1 MIKVVKLGEQP
12 ATLKFR
18 KKMQRAGVSRM
29 VSAIN
34 FGTERDPNMKNL
46 IVLVFSGLY
55 ALSAT
60 AGDPPSIGGA
70 AAINANVAG
79 AIINGGAAEGGA
91 KVTLKQSV
99 ASVLHGNIGGALQ
112 LNVDLKGTV
121 INAGAAEGGAE
132 VSACQSVGSIGSDC

>member
-1 MIKVVKLGEQP
+1 M
-12 ATLKFR
+12 F
-18 KKMQRAGVSRM
+18 GVRCLWWS
-29 VSAIN
+29 N
-34 FGTERDPNMKNL
+34 LGTERDPNMKSL
-46 IVLVFSGLY
+46 VVLVFSVLY
-55 ALSAT
+55 AFSAA
-60 AGDPPSIGGA
+60 AGDPPSIGGS

-112 LNVDLKGTV
+112 VNVDLKGAV

-132 VSACQSVGSIGSDC
+132 VDACQSVGSIGSDC